1 MRKMKGSRLWK
12 RILSVVLT
20 LGMVLAMLPF
30 AEYPMVAQ
38 AAEESGDITVS
49 YDRNGVKKRVRGVLD
64 ELNELIGDK
73 TPGDFKAAWT
83 KAKQDGKLGTV
94 ERPFL
99 ILEIVPSY
107 DLAEIGYFV
116 EGCEPI
122 RLEDLC
128 GTNIIGGIS
137 YTGCV
142 SSEQSTAG
150 WSSDAPACFFPDEPE
165 GKREY
170 YFSGNDVYV
179 MMNTTE
185 YDGRQKTDEIQFKG
199 YYERVADGEGIFVI
213 EDVLGADGS
222 TVVGKKIVK
231 VDEGQRVA
239 RKANLVWHTQN
250 KNKYNKEEL
259 NHLTYYASLETMSAD
274 AAAVVVDGLTK
285 IGQRF
290 YTVRKSGPADPYM
303 DMGQKYYHYQTEDVF
318 VTDTIGLS
326 PDEAEKYS
334 VYVKTITPS
343 ELNSNLAWIDYA
355 DLVYINAK
363 THDGTFQKNWSALVN
378 GIPAN
383 RLKKTLTGT
392 APTGF
397 INNDISW
404 DAALK
409 LLERVSAAQDFI
421 GLVFDMTIK
430 DSFTTADSTTYYA
443 YDYSYQPM
451 KAADGNK
458 RTITTGATGYKD
470 NVAKLWLMCTTY
482 SPNLVNQLFVKK
494 GLIEKD
500 PSGCAVFKGRESAE
514 SMYWSGYSFLLVDP
528 KTDVNTNLYDV
539 ANAEIYWENESGK
552 GNNTQEGYLN
562 YVRGHVYTYKGDKAM
577 TQSFKMGTVNVDSK
591 NFSDFEKYVETDST
605 TRNIWLKN
613 HPGEDYAG
621 VNSTN
626 SAPSAAL
633 RFILDLGENNNT
645 YYATDLN
652 VLEIEPSVGLGTDSK
667 PIWSLSEV
675 EVRKMVPNC
684 TGSVSIQSMTM
695 SSFIGR
701 TDDLNSTYDMIY
713 FGDDDNG
720 FWKAKKDGYWDAERA
735 VWVPEEWRTDFYDS
749 ALDGKIYFHMGDLM
763 YAGGR
768 WSWSGD
774 GIIGIMSAK
783 FDGDGSEE
791 LRFPGNDLT
800 LLKKAELE
808 EYLAGGL
815 PVIYSSKLIDTGY
828 VLSNTNV
835 YKFLTDGINGNKTVY
850 TPDKV
855 REIDQCVKGN
865 HIEAKI
871 TNWPQEY
878 RENAG
883 GATYLPGRTLQYEID
898 APSDYRFAL
907 YVDLNRNGKFEEDSE
922 TVYTNS
928 LSTLEDVPGMPGR
941 KKLSYT
947 VTEGMVGLLQWRLKV
962 YSPVNS
968 SVQIS
973 KEGCSAIKRQ
983 GTEEKKE
990 IHVLQII
997 PDTGTLTVDLTSDNY
1012 KALYDSSL
1020 PQMDAFE
1027 VDVTKITWNTFS
1039 ALFEGENF
1047 GFNMGAAISGSN
1059 PSQAVLNTIQ
1069 NKTVVGIGESE
1080 PKKLKHFN
1088 MIIIGFADTYGG
1100 QDLTNLN
1107 GEVEYLYY
1115 YAMSGKSILFTH
1127 DNSSPYSMAENAKR
1141 MFGYTAN
1148 TLLRDIMGMNRYKSL
1163 SKELATHP
1171 DWLSTIG
1178 EEGKRTSTGTKLED
1192 DMEKYQKNRSYD
1204 VLDDYGYKQR
1214 HGYTYFA
1221 LKRMGMGSNVSGTRV
1236 PYRYVIENPEDSS
1249 YVSGYTEW
1257 ASEGV
1262 EDAEKTEYARK
1273 TGFTS
1278 ENGVT
1283 HTAVRLNKGQITQY
1297 PYNIT
1302 ETLEVAG
1309 THGQWYQANVEDPE
1323 VTVWYT
1329 LEDPKAY
1336 GTANWWE
1343 GRETLFWGAS
1353 PQDAAN
1359 NYYIYSKGN
1368 VFYTGVGHSGNQPE
1382 MERKLF
1388 VNTMIAAFR
1397 ATYEAPDIVIT
1408 NPEASYSSSANRY
1421 SFNFFQEYNYGSAGS
1436 DPSVSILGESAD
1448 FSEKKVYFKLE
1459 DYSFSNSIKCRIY
1472 AEGSSDP
1479 KAAAVEYKIYS
1490 RDEKDDTGK
1499 DKCITDVKGKDEDN
1513 YTLGLE
1519 NRKEYYIVYK
1529 LSDMESKPDLV
1540 FEAQN
1545 DKVDDVGVTNASFL
1559 SQPLFKLD

>member
-1 MRKMKGSRLWK
+1 MRKMRGARLWK

-49 YDRNGVKKRVRGVLD
+49 YDGNGVKKRVRGVLD
-64 ELNELIGDK
+64 KLDELVGEK
-73 TPGDFKAAWT
+73 TPSDFKAAWT

-122 RLEDLC
+122 RMEDLC
-128 GTNIIGGIS
+128 GTNIMGGLT
-137 YTGCV
+137 YTGCA
-142 SSEQSTAG
+142 SSQQSTYG
-150 WSSDAPACFFPDEPE
+150 PGSQSPACFFRDEPE

-170 YFSGNDVYV
+170 YFSGNDVYT
-179 MMNTTE
+179 MMTPTE
-185 YDGRQKTDEIQFKG
+185 YDSDYRTRRVEEVFKG

-213 EDVLGADGS
+213 EDILNADGNP
-222 TVVGKKIVK
+222 TGEKKIVK
-231 VDEGQRVA
+231 VPEGQRVA

-250 KNKYNKEEL
+250 KNKYNEEEL
-259 NHLTYYASLETMSAD
+259 NHLTYYASLEEMNAD
-274 AAAVVVDGLTK
+274 AAAVVVDGLAK

-290 YTVRKSGPADPYM
+290 YTVRKSGPDDPYM
-303 DMGQKYYHYQTEDVF
+303 DMGQIYYHYQTEDVF

-326 PDEAEKYS
+326 PEEAEKYS
-334 VYVKTITPS
+334 VYVKTITPT

-363 THDGTFQKNWSALVN
+363 THDSTFQKNWSASIN

-392 APTGF
+392 APKGF

-421 GLVFDMTIK
+421 GLVFDMTVK
-430 DSFTTADSTTYYA
+430 DSEFTTAKSTTYYA
-443 YDYSYQPM
+443 YDYSYRPM
-451 KAADGNK
+451 MVTAADGKESK
-458 RTITTGATGYKD
+458 RTVMEGATGYKE

-482 SPNLVNQLFVKK
+482 NPNLANQLFVKK

-500 PSGCAVFKGRESAE
+500 ASGCAVFKGRESDE

-528 KTDVNTNLYDV
+528 KTDVNTNLYNV
-539 ANAEIYWENESGK
+539 ANADFYWENESGK
-552 GNNTQEGYLN
+552 GNNTTEDYLN
-562 YVRGHVYTYKGDKAM
+562 YVRGHVYTYKGDTAM
-577 TQSFKMGTVNVDSK
+577 TQSFKMGTVNVNSN
-591 NFSDFEKYVETDST
+591 NFSDFEEYVETDPKT
-605 TRNIWLKN
+605 KEIWLKN
-613 HPGEDYAG
+613 HPGGNYAG

-645 YYATDLN
+645 YYASDLN

-675 EVRKMVPNC
+675 EVHKMVPNC

-720 FWKAKKDGYWDAERA
+720 FWKDGSG
-735 VWVPEEWRTDFYDS
+735 RTDFYDD

-763 YAGGR
+763 YAGDTGR
-768 WSWSGD
+768 WSSSGV
-774 GIIGIMSAK
+774 GIMSAK
-783 FDGDGSEE
+783 FDGDGTEK

-808 EYLAGGL
+808 DYLAGRL
-815 PVIYSSKLIDTGY
+815 PVIYSSKLTDTEY
-828 VLSNTNV
+828 ILTNTNV
-835 YKFLTDGINGNKTVY
+835 YKFLTTGINGNKTVY
-850 TPDKV
+850 TPDQV

-878 RENAG
+878 RETVG
-883 GATYLPGRTLQYEID
+883 GATYLPGRTLQYEVE

-928 LSTLEDVPGMPGR
+928 LSTLEDVPGVPGR

-947 VTEGMVGLLQWRLKV
+947 MTEGMVGLVQWRLKV
-962 YSPVNS
+962 YSPVNP

-983 GTEEKKE
+983 GAEEKKE

-997 PDTGTLTVDLTSDNY
+997 PDDASALTVDLTSNEY

-1020 PQMDAFE
+1020 PQMDAFQ
-1027 VDVTKITWNTFS
+1027 VDVTKITWNTFA

-1047 GFNMGAAISGSN
+1047 GFNMGAAISASN

-1088 MIIIGFADTYGG
+1088 MIIIGFADTYGQ
-1100 QDLTNLN
+1100 QDLANLN

-1127 DNSSPYSMAENAKR
+1127 DNSSPYSMALDENR
-1141 MFGYTAN
+1141 VFGYTAN

-1163 SKELATHP
+1163 SNQLTAHA
-1171 DWLSTIG
+1171 DWLNTIG
-1178 EEGKRTSTGTKLED
+1178 EEGKRTSTGTKLKD
-1192 DMEKYQKNRSYD
+1192 DMENYQKNRSYD
-1204 VLDDYGYKQR
+1204 VLSDYGYDQR

-1368 VFYTGVGHSGNQPE
+1368 VFYTGVGHSPGQPE
-1382 MERKLF
+1382 MEKKLF

-1421 SFNFFQEYNYGSAGS
+1421 SFNFFQEYNYGGVGS
-1436 DPSVSILGESAD
+1436 NPTVSILGESAD
-1448 FSEKKVYFKLE
+1448 FSEKIVTFKLV

-1472 AEGSSDP
+1472 AEGSADP
-1479 KAAAVEYKIYS
+1479 KASAAEYKIYG
-1490 RDEKDDTGK
+1490 RDEAGNL
-1499 DKCITDVKGKDEDN
+1499 KCITDVKGKDEEN

-1519 NRKEYYIVYK
+1519 NRKEYYIVYQ
-1529 LSDMESKPDLV
+1529 LSKMETEPDLV